1 MQKSRIQLYTSVL
14 LLTCV
19 FIYVVFDKCNNFQ
32 MKSILGNHSVTTT
45 AKQIPD
51 WRDHPAPVALTRHIG
66 VPPLRAVTYNI
77 HSGFGA
83 HWSIFASRVE
93 VEANL
98 RSIAQRIIES
108 APLVSPV
115 DVIGLNEVDFHS
127 RRSGWIDEAAF
138 LADELYSRT
147 GSKYQVIRG
156 ETWRRNVPGLEV
168 QFGNALL
175 VRHPVID
182 IHVSKYGSKNE
193 KNPKM
198 AIDSSDSALSRF
210 FGENR
215 GIMRVRIDF
224 HDRPV
229 DVLVTHLEAL
239 VLSQREV
246 QAIEI
251 LHDYVRP
258 GISTVLL
265 GDMNSV
271 PSDMTNARRFFAAD
285 RTHDIL
291 TSGRLLDARVSV
303 AARKSAPNLSAWST
317 YPAKQPL
324 WPLDGIFATSDLQPQ
339 DVQVIGSDE
348 SDHRGLLVSYR
359 WLDVEGTAEYERW
372 HDAMRRRQFDRIL
385 SKDLHSSTP
394 DIDSRINWL
403 SSTTGLGE
411 MIVETKEKTMNL

>member
-19 FIYVVFDKCNNFQ
+19 SIYVVINKFNTFQ
-32 MKSILGNHSVTTT
+32 MKSILGSYSVATT

-77 HSGFGA
+77 HSGLGA

-98 RSIAQRIIES
+98 RSIARRIMES
-108 APLVSPV
+108 APLVTPV
-115 DVIGLNEVDFHS
+115 DVVGLNEVDFHS

-138 LADELYSRT
+138 LADELYYLT

-156 ETWRRNVPGLEV
+156 ETWRRDVPGLEV

-175 VRHPVID
+175 VRHPVVD
-182 IHVSKYGSKNE
+182 IHVSKLGSKNE
-193 KNPKM
+193 KRPKT
-198 AIDSSDSALSRF
+198 AIDSSGSVLSRF

-215 GIMRVRIDF
+215 GIVRVRIDF

-246 QAIEI
+246 QAVEI
-251 LHDYVRP
+251 LHDYIYP
-258 GISTVLL
+258 GIPTVLL
-265 GDMNSV
+265 GDMNTV
-271 PSDMTNARRFFAAD
+271 PSDMTTARRFFAAD

-303 AARKSAPNLSAWST
+303 AARKSSPNLSAWST

-372 HDAMRRRQFDRIL
+372 HDSMRRRQFDRIL
-385 SKDLHSSTP
+385 SKDLRSSTP

-403 SSTTGLGE
+403 SSATGLGK
-411 MIVETKEKTMNL
+411 MITETKEKTMNL

>member
-1 MQKSRIQLYTSVL
+1 MQKTRFQLYTSIL
-14 LLTCV
+14 LLTCLL
-19 FIYVVFDKCNNFQ
+19 IYVVFDKCNSFQ
-32 MKSILGNHSVTTT
+32 MKSILGSHSVATTE
-45 AKQIPD
+45 KQIPD
-51 WRDHPAPVALTRHIG
+51 WRDHPAPVALPRHIG
-66 VPPLRAVTYNI
+66 VPLLRAVTYNI

-83 HWSIFASRVE
+83 DWSIFASRAE

-98 RSIAQRIIES
+98 RSIARRIIES
-108 APLVSPV
+108 APVVSPV
-115 DVIGLNEVDFHS
+115 DVVGLNEVDFHS

-138 LADELYSRT
+138 LADELYFLT

-156 ETWRRNVPGLEV
+156 ETWRRDVPGLEV

-182 IHVSKYGSKNE
+182 THVFKLGSKNE
-193 KNPKM
+193 KEPKLAM
-198 AIDSSDSALSRF
+198 DSSGSIFSRF
-210 FGENR
+210 IGEKR
-215 GIMRVRIDF
+215 GIVRARIDF
-224 HDRPV
+224 HGQPV

-246 QAIEI
+246 QAVEI
-251 LHDYVRP
+251 LLGYVRP

-271 PSDMTNARRFFAAD
+271 PSDMTTTRRFFAAD

-303 AARKSAPNLSAWST
+303 AARKSASNLSAWST
-317 YPAKQPL
+317 YPANKPR

-359 WLDVEGTAEYERW
+359 WLDVEGTAQYERW

-385 SKDLHSSTP
+385 SKDLRSLTP
-394 DIDSRINWL
+394 DIDSRIDWL
-403 SSTTGLGE
+403 SSTTGLGR
-411 MIVETKEKTMNL
+411 IID